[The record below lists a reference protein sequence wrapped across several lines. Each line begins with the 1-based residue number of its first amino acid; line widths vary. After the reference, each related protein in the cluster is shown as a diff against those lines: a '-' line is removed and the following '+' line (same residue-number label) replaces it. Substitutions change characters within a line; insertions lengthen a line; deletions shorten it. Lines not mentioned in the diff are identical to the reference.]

1 MRCSFSPYE
10 GDQKYIFVSYSHSNG
25 DKVAPILERL
35 NSEGFRMWYDDGIEW
50 GSEWP
55 ESIASHLRQCEVC
68 MAFHSKAS
76 VLSANCRQEIH
87 YALKM
92 QKGILS
98 VYLEDVELSEGMD
111 MQLTPFQSTFPYQYA
126 NQEDFFNR
134 LAETKIIQECRG
146 TADKSDNGSN
156 LDKINQLH
164 AISVDTELEKKYQE
178 LFGEPRTEPDQSP
191 LEKKLE
197 VVKTRNF
204 MESIISR
211 LPAKEDLDLS
221 DDFDTRISLVPIGY
235 TTRKSTGKYQIVS
248 GKHFTIPDVP
258 GYKTVLFRIIDHVDY
273 KTLTRF
279 YTCEM
284 LDTTP
289 SIASD
294 GTVLGTMYFVD
305 DPQTEE
311 DLTILHLNAET
322 GDVYVNMGILKGDH
336 VTIST
341 CPTHIAFEKQHLDN
355 TYHLSPVGYDLDHI
369 NEEELYPEKGQLAG
383 EKWYD
388 ADIRKSPIIILD
400 PETALPVKRELY
412 YDESLQEWRARIKL
426 VPYKSYF
433 TFQIKD
439 GDNRTSRPLSSFE
452 IAKYYRE
459 GSFGFPKDLFKAVS
473 YFEEDGSAEALYEVA
488 VLFRSEKSIYDKET
502 YLDYLHQAAESGC
515 AEASIEYAL
524 LLLEDP
530 SHDNKEQAE
539 LWWRNVQPDFP
550 LKNFVLG
557 YLIENGMA
565 AGTIE
570 DAYQTYLKAA
580 LDHFEP
586 ACVRLG
592 HQKIS
597 EDSETLKE
605 GFFNQLSY
613 GNTIADYCMGCILFF
628 GIDILPNKEKGIK
641 FLKKSSEAGNVMAAQ
656 ALHEIGE
663 IEPEFAEDIAAF
675 FQL

>member
-10 GDQKYIFVSYSHSNG
+10 GDEKYIFVSYSHSNG

-35 NSEGFRMWYDDGIEW
+35 NSEGFRIWYDDGIEW

-156 LDKINQLH
+156 LDEINQLH
-164 AISVDTELEKKYQE
+164 AISVDAELDKKFQE
-178 LFGEPRTEPDQSP
+178 LFGEPKVEPDRSP

-197 VVKTRNF
+197 AVKTRNF

-211 LPAKEDLDLS
+211 LPAKEDPDLS
-221 DDFDTRISLVPIGY
+221 DDFDTRISLVPIEY
-235 TTRKSTGKYQIVS
+235 ATNTQSSKYQLIA
-248 GKHFTIPDVP
+248 GKSFTIPNVP
-258 GYKTVLFRIIDHVDY
+258 GFKTLIFRIYLDVDY
-273 KTLTRF
+273 QTLTKF
-279 YTCEM
+279 YNCEQ
-284 LDTTP
+284 LHCGQGITNSET
-289 SIASD
+289 I
-294 GTVLGTMYFVD
+294 YFVD
-305 DPQTEE
+305 DPHTEE
-311 DLTILHLNAET
+311 EIVILHLNAEE
-322 GDVYVNMGILKGDH
+322 GDVYVNMGILEGDRLR
-336 VTIST
+336 ISKR
-341 CPTHIAFEKQHLDN
+341 PSHIVFEKQHLDN

-369 NEEELYPEKGQLAG
+369 NEEELHPEKGQPAD

-388 ADIRKSPIIILD
+388 ADIRKSPIVIID

-439 GDNRTSRPLSSFE
+439 EDNYTSTPLSPFE

-530 SHDNKEQAE
+530 SPGNQEQAE
-539 LWWRNVQPDFP
+539 LWLRNVQPDFP

-557 YLIENGMA
+557 YFIENEMA

-570 DAYQTYLKAA
+570 DAYQAYLKAA
-580 LDHFEP
+580 LEHFEP

-605 GFFNQLSY
+605 GFINQLSY
-613 GNTIADYCMGCILFF
+613 GKTIADYCMGCILFF

>member
-35 NSEGFRMWYDDGIEW
+35 NSEGFRIWYDDGIEW

-126 NQEDFFNR
+126 NQGDFFNR

-146 TADKSDNGSN
+146 TANKSENESKLGET
-156 LDKINQLH
+156 NQLH
-164 AISVDTELEKKYQE
+164 AISVDAELDKKFQE
-178 LFGEPRTEPDQSP
+178 LFGEPKVEPDRSP

-197 VVKTRNF
+197 AVKTRNF

-211 LPAKEDLDLS
+211 LPAKEDPDLS
-221 DDFDTRISLVPIGY
+221 DDFDTRISLVPIEY
-235 TTRKSTGKYQIVS
+235 ATNTQSSKYQLIA
-248 GKHFTIPDVP
+248 GKSFTIPNVP
-258 GYKTVLFRIIDHVDY
+258 GFKTLIFRIYLDVDY
-273 KTLTRF
+273 QTLTKF
-279 YTCEM
+279 YNCEQ
-284 LDTTP
+284 LHCGQGITNSET
-289 SIASD
+289 I
-294 GTVLGTMYFVD
+294 YFVD
-305 DPQTEE
+305 DPHTEE
-311 DLTILHLNAET
+311 EIVMLHLNAEE
-322 GDVYVNMGILKGDH
+322 GDVYVNMGILEGDRLR
-336 VTIST
+336 ISKR
-341 CPTHIAFEKQHLDN
+341 PSHIVFEKQHLDN

-369 NEEELYPEKGQLAG
+369 NEEELYPEKGQPAG

-530 SHDNKEQAE
+530 SPGNQEQAE

-557 YLIENGMA
+557 YFIENEMA

-570 DAYQTYLKAA
+570 DAYQAYLKAA